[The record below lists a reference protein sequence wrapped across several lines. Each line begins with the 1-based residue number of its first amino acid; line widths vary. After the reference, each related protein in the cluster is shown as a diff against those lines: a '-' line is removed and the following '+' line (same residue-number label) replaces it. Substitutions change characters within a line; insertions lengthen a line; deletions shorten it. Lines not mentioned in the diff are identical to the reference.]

1 MLSRLPTSFLKIN
14 PPGLVLGGFF
24 CYHGYM
30 TPEQIIEQILKNT
43 LETASAD
50 GWFFDFLVYQKS
62 EGELAIITVAEDGTE
77 LKTYRANI
85 TLEEIA

>member
-1 MLSRLPTSFLKIN
+1 
-14 PPGLVLGGFF
+14 
-24 CYHGYM
+24 M
-30 TPEQIIEQILKNT
+30 TPEQILEQILKNT

-50 GWFFDFLVYQKS
+50 GWFFDFLVYRKNAD
-62 EGELAIITVAEDGTE
+62 ELTLITVAEDGTE

>member
-1 MLSRLPTSFLKIN
+1 MPR
-14 PPGLVLGGFF
+14 GFF
-24 CYHGYM
+24 CYAVLM
-30 TPEQIIEQILKNT
+30 TPEQIIEQTLKNT

-77 LKTYRANI
+77 LKTYRVHI